1 VSLISIAHTIFDI
14 HLTELKVSAVSNFS
28 EIALLTRVNTV
39 NGYISRT
46 VVLWIL
52 DLAAYFSRIIEMHIV
67 RKMYHPFVQECL
79 IKNNLI

>member
-1 VSLISIAHTIFDI
+1 MISITHTIFDI

-28 EIALLTRVNTV
+28 KIALLARVNTE

-52 DLAAYFSRIIEMHIV
+52 DLDQ
-67 RKMYHPFVQECL
+67 PFAL
-79 IKNNLI
+79 GL